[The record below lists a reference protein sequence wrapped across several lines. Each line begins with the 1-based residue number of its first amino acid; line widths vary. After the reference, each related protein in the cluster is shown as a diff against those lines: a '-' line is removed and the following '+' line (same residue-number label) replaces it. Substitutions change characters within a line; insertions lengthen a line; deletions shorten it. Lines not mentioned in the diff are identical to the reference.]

1 MKEGSSGKPSAAGFG
16 RRLSYCVNEALPGAM
31 KTIWWVVRITAVVSV
46 VIYVLRLTGALPW
59 LSRSLSPV
67 MSFIGLPGEASLAY
81 VSGYFVNV
89 YSAIAA
95 CASLNLS
102 ARSITIL
109 AVLVLCSHNMI
120 VETAVQKKT
129 GSSVLRIVLV
139 RTLSGLGLA
148 FILNKILPFEAQGS
162 IGQVVQEN
170 LTLEDSLLP
179 WALSLLKLCLF
190 LFVFLTQHP
199 EPPIGYLAAYT
210 RFVQVLYQAV
220 QLIKAFLVRFQFA
233 RDVGYFIIPSGVVG
247 IQNMLPESILIL
259 KQPGTTARANVNRNI
274 VRRIITRQTLDPDK
288 TYYLKIKSV
297 LDTETAEFYMDHI
310 EYCPKEIY
318 DNPVT
323 PEDIW

>member
-1 MKEGSSGKPSAAGFG
+1 M
-16 RRLSYCVNEALPGAM
+16 NEALPGAL

-46 VIYVLRLTGALPW
+46 VIYILRLTGALPW

-179 WALSLLKLCLF
+179 WALSLLKLCLKIAVIILLLSILQKILDEFGIMKVLTSVVKWPMKLFGLSQKSSF
-190 LFVFLTQHP
+190 LWIVANTLGLAYGAAVMFQEKESGH
-199 EPPIGYLAAYT
+199 IGDRDIQLLNTHISISHSNIEDLILFASIGGIWWVILLSRWAAS
-210 RFVQVLYQAV
+210 L
-220 QLIKAFLVRFQFA
+220 FLVWAQR
-233 RDVGYFIIPSGVVG
+233 
-247 IQNMLPESILIL
+247 L
-259 KQPGTTARANVNRNI
+259 
-274 VRRIITRQTLDPDK
+274 
-288 TYYLKIKSV
+288 
-297 LDTETAEFYMDHI
+297 EFYIRDRFT
-310 EYCPKEIY
+310 KFAG
-318 DNPVT
+318 
-323 PEDIW
+323 